1 MKTYAD
7 RLNFAL
13 KNAGINQSELGKLV
27 GLKPQAIQ
35 YLCSGKGKS
44 STKSIEMAMALNVDP
59 VWLAEGKG
67 SYNNFNNNINYFPII
82 SWDNVINYKTV
93 VPKLYTKDIDKCLC
107 SQNDYSKSSFGL
119 KIENDVMQGNE
130 PPFFSFGSFVIV
142 DPEASIENN
151 KFVIVKL
158 SKNEIVL
165 RQLVIDGNNK
175 YLKKLNSK
183 YPDGIIAF
191 KNSFFIF
198 GVVKEIVQKL

>member
-1 MKTYAD
+1 MKTLAD

-13 KNAGINQSELGKLV
+13 KQADINQSELSKVV

-35 YLCSGKGKS
+35 YLCSGKGKA
-44 STKSIEMAMALNVDP
+44 STKSFEIAKALNVDP
-59 VWLAEGKG
+59 TWLTEGKG
-67 SYNNFNNNINYFPII
+67 AYNNFNKSINYFPVI
-82 SWDNVINYKTV
+82 SWNDIVNYENVIS
-93 VPKLYTKDIDKCLC
+93 KLYTTDINKCLY
-107 SQNDYSKSSFGL
+107 SQHDYSVLSFVL
-119 KIENDVMQGNE
+119 KIENNVMQSNGTN
-130 PPFFSFGSFVIV
+130 SFPLGSLVII
-142 DPEASIENN
+142 DPEAEAKNN
-151 KFVIVKL
+151 DFVIVKL